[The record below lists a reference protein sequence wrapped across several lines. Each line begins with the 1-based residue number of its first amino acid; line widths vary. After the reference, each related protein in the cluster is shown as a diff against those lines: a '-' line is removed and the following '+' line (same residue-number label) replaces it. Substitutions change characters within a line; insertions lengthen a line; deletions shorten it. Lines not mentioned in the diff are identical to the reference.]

1 MTDNDD
7 NASMTPAQSP
17 EAIGVHTSGTEETA
31 ECRGCGK
38 ALRGKPYYMGGSAY
52 LPLSEGGGQAKVNF
66 YGGFVCSRSC
76 DYRSSLRLEQ
86 TMPGHYRQESLHPC
100 SEAGRRIQ
108 AAWGDA

>member
-1 MTDNDD
+1 M
-7 NASMTPAQSP
+7 P
-17 EAIGVHTSGTEETA
+17 ETITSQETA

-66 YGGFVCSRSC
+66 YGGFVCSRGC

-86 TMPGHYRQESLHPC
+86 TMPGHAGQERLGLG
-100 SEAGRRIQ
+100 SEAYRRIVS
-108 AAWGDA
+108 AWGE